1 MPRDVYIARVSVLLL
16 PLLVWTSALIVHLHR
31 LQIVR
36 HEELLAKAGNRYTA
50 SATEHRGRGSIRD
63 VGGNLLAGNLSCRDI
78 LAEPWRMD
86 ERRDTVIRILAREL
100 EMEQATLRERFE
112 KACAPGQR
120 YPATLLQRGVPA
132 KLAAKISQA
141 NLPGVVLT
149 PRDLVARDQLTG
161 RIRELVN
168 WTSSSQAP
176 SDVFLKTADLRDD
189 DVRKDT
195 FATLSKWLGRSRKS
209 METLY
214 QQSTRNRTRPVEIT
228 VRRTVPMRTVNR
240 IRSYRNVRFTPVA
253 AAGDGL
259 DHTLDILARTL
270 DVPVSELRDKALD
283 AKGNPK
289 KGTVLLASAVPGETV
304 ERIRNYHL
312 KGVSHANCLSGLRFL
327 ESSRRFYPKGSMLAN
342 VIGFTNADG
351 KGVSGIEEMHDG
363 EMQPRAGRSSYIR
376 DRVGAKVN
384 LRDKH
389 REAAVPG
396 SDIYLTISEPI
407 QQIAEEELEQMVR
420 QFSPKAAY
428 AVMMNPRTGAYMAL
442 AQHPTFNP
450 NDRSTMEDGNWTNRV
465 AEAGFEP
472 GSVVKPLAVSGAIDF
487 NIVNLDSEFDC
498 EQGHWFFCGAS
509 LSDSGHSFDTLTVAE
524 ILQHSSNI
532 GAAKIALAMGERRL
546 YQTLRRY
553 GFGQRTGIGFDHEA
567 TGIFR
572 SLEKWDGLSISR
584 FPIGQ
589 GLLTTPL
596 QLVQAYAALANDGIM
611 MRPYIVDRIR
621 RPDGPV
627 KSFNPKP
634 LRRVVRPPAARA
646 TARALTLVTTSE
658 GTAPKAAIP
667 GYEVA
672 GKTGTAQKWIDGQY
686 SKTHYVSSFI
696 GFVPAENPAFVLLV
710 AADDPDKQKGYYAGS
725 VAAPTFRR
733 IAERTLRYLDVAPR
747 RRSAASWAEQLS
759 AAPENAE

>member
-1 MPRDVYIARVSVLLL
+1 MPRDVYIARVSALALL
-16 PLLVWTSALIVHLHR
+16 LLVWTGALIVHLHR
-31 LQIVR
+31 LQIIR
-36 HEELLAKAGNRYTA
+36 HEELLAKAGTRYTA
-50 SATEHRGRGSIRD
+50 SATERRGRGSIRD

-78 LAEPWRMD
+78 LAEPWRMN
-86 ERRDTVIRILAREL
+86 EHRNTVIRILAREL
-100 EMEQATLRERFE
+100 EMEQATLRARFDE
-112 KACAPGQR
+112 ACAPGQR
-120 YPATLLQRGVPA
+120 YPSILLQRTVPT
-132 KLAAKISQA
+132 KIAAEISQA
-141 NLPGVVLT
+141 DLPGVVLA
-149 PRDLVARDQLTG
+149 PRDLVSRDQLSG

-168 WTSSSQAP
+168 WTSASRAP
-176 SDVFLKTADLRDD
+176 SDVFLNTADLRDD

-195 FATLSKWLGRSRKS
+195 FATLSEWLERSRTS
-209 METLY
+209 LETLY

-228 VRRTVPMRTVNR
+228 VRHTVPMRTANR
-240 IRSYRNVRFTPVA
+240 IRSYRNVRFTPA
-253 AAGDGL
+253 AAGDSL

-283 AKGNPK
+283 ATGTPE
-289 KGTVLLASAVPGETV
+289 KGTVMLASAVPGETV
-304 ERIRNYHL
+304 ERIRNFHL
-312 KGVSHANCLSGLRFL
+312 KGVSHAQCLSGLRFL

-342 VIGFTNADG
+342 VIGFTNVDG
-351 KGVSGIEEMHDG
+351 KGVSGIEELHDG
-363 EMQPRAGRSSYIR
+363 EMQPQVGRSSYIR

-407 QQIAEEELEQMVR
+407 QQIAEEELGRMVR

-450 NDRSTMEDGNWTNRV
+450 NDRSTMKEGNWTNRV

-509 LSDSGHSFDTLTVAE
+509 LGDSGHSFDTLTVAE

-553 GFGQRTGIGFDHEA
+553 GFGQRTGIGFKREA

-572 SLEKWDGLSISR
+572 PLEEWDGLSISR

-621 RPDGPV
+621 RPDGTV
-627 KSFNPKP
+627 KSFAPRP

-646 TARALTLVTTSE
+646 TARALTLVTTSD
-658 GTAPKAAIP
+658 GTAPRAAIP

-672 GKTGTAQKWIDGQY
+672 GKTGTAQKWVDGQY

-747 RRSAASWAEQLS
+747 RPSALTWTEEISSAST
-759 AAPENAE
+759 NAE